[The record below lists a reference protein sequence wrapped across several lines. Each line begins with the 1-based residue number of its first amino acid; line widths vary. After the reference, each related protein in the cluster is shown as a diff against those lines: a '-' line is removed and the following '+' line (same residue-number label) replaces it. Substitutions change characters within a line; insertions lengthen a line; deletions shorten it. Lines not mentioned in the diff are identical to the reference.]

1 MGFDLSPAALL
12 VSELTGVNANVWEL
26 VESSFVSNLTLR
38 KNPNAVPAK
47 FLIFSERGSYG
58 AGLSTVV
65 DSGGRRKVKYV
76 FPYRDGQT
84 TDDLGRKP
92 ETFEINCLIHGPQY
106 KEGFRALLRECE
118 QPSPGVLRHPVRG
131 DMPVAIEDVECTHQH
146 DSRRAVAVRI
156 RFTEHTFTL
165 DTLAET
171 AAGGPSS
178 VKTALIAALNAVKL
192 VNGVI
197 TEVQSNIVAA
207 RTIANRITSA
217 LGLYNTGYVANLQ
230 KMNKTFNPGTSTDL
244 PTLLPVNEGGTAN
257 PNGTQAVDVF
267 PIVGTLNDP
276 FTGFPPVPD
285 QQLIQALATQQAID
299 ETNRLRDSVSAII
312 ADLESVTQFDL
323 GETNPDLIQLNKA
336 VGALV
341 FRQQILDLKQTAIL
355 MQTVLET
362 GVASSQFRI
371 IDYTVPRLMSVR
383 EVAFATGLDADLSY
397 QIELINPALLSAN
410 YIAPGT
416 MLKVPVPA

>member
-12 VSELTGVNANVWEL
+12 VSELTGVNSDRWEI
-26 VESSFVSNLTLR
+26 VESSFISNLTLR

-47 FLIFSERGSYG
+47 FLIFAERGLYG
-58 AGLSTVV
+58 AGLSNAL
-65 DSGGRRKVKYV
+65 DSGGRRKVKFV

-84 TDDLGRKP
+84 TDDLGRKA
-92 ETFEINCLIHGPQY
+92 ETFEINCLIFGVQY
-106 KEGFRALLRECE
+106 KEGLRALLRECE

-131 DMPVAIEDVECTHQH
+131 DFPVAIEDVEITHQH
-146 DSRRAVAVRI
+146 DARRACAVRI
-156 RFTEHTFTL
+156 RFIEHTFTL
-165 DTLAET
+165 DTLSET

-178 VKTALIAALNAVKL
+178 IKTALIAALNAVKL
-192 VNGVI
+192 VNNVI
-197 TEVQSNIVAA
+197 AEVQSNIIAA
-207 RTIANRITSA
+207 RTIANRIGSA
-217 LGLYNTGYVANLQ
+217 LGLYNTAYVANLQ

-257 PNGTQAVDVF
+257 PNGTQASTVF
-267 PIVGTLNDP
+267 PVVGTLNDP
-276 FTGFPPVPD
+276 FSGFPPPPD

-323 GETNPDLIQLNKA
+323 GETNPDLIQLNKP

-341 FRQQILDLKQTAIL
+341 FREQILDLKRTASL
-355 MQTVLET
+355 MQNVLET
-362 GVASSQFRI
+362 GVASSAFRI

-383 EVAFATGLDADLSY
+383 EVAFAAGLDADLSY
-397 QIELINPALLSAN
+397 QIELLNPAMLSVN
-410 YIAPGT
+410 YIAKGT
-416 MLKVPVPA
+416 SLKVPVPT